1 MQTATVQM
9 CSSPEVAANLA
20 SAHALLTQAAA
31 QGAELAVLPE
41 YFCGMGRHEHDKLAW
56 AEDFGSGPIAR
67 GPRPLGP
74 GIGAVV

>member
-31 QGAELAVLPE
+31 QGAEQFERQVLDD
-41 YFCGMGRHEHDKLAW
+41 FDGVALVDHGVCGKR
-56 AEDFGSGPIAR
+56 
-67 GPRPLGP
+67 
-74 GIGAVV
+74 